1 LFGENKLAATAANQT
16 IEYIRKFHRY
26 IGISKTPANVVS
38 IVCVATATS
47 HSWNAA
53 RFVPSV
59 HCVQPGAKATLG
71 HQHINMV
78 WKSVFFSFGAWAS
91 FVVGRWHPLLA
102 LENHADFCVRPPH
115 GAAALALALDN
126 NVKRL
131 WNAYGG

>member
-1 LFGENKLAATAANQT
+1 
-16 IEYIRKFHRY
+16 
-26 IGISKTPANVVS
+26 
-38 IVCVATATS
+38 VATATS

-59 HCVQPGAKATLG
+59 DCVQPGAKATLG

-78 WKSVFFSFGAWAS
+78 WKSLFFSFGAWAS